1 MEGDTKLKTSELL
14 DCKHV
19 EKYKLYSR
27 KKRKKEKSHTYNKK
41 NHPTHRLGE
50 QQKNTHLQAFI
61 HGDNNPTLGLVS
73 KGWHETHDDSCL
85 FQRLPIN
92 TIPCH

>member
-1 MEGDTKLKTSELL
+1 MEGDTKFKTSELL

-27 KKRKKEKSHTYNKK
+27 KKERKKSHIQQEKN
-41 NHPTHRLGE
+41 NPTHRLGE
-50 QQKNTHLQAFI
+50 QQKNTHLHAFI